1 MVQLISFGQLSIFLL
16 LPIILLVV
24 LFLQDYIP
32 LKLMEYYPLIDNHIF
47 IEAIAIY
54 LSKMIGGILELIS
67 RYLQQRQ
74 RKKRMTQEQQA
85 KQKLLNPYLSNENN
99 KKEKTETPTN
109 KGEEEEEEEE
119 EGEDFMNLPKTHTIK
134 WKVILC
140 IFLITFCDYGYY
152 FLVRLFHLSAL
163 VDTNI
168 EMLNIFLIVGLS
180 KWILKYRI
188 YKQSILSAIFLL
200 SLL

>member
-74 RKKRMTQEQQA
+74 RKKKNDSRAT
-85 KQKLLNPYLSNENN
+85 S
-99 KKEKTETPTN
+99 KT
-109 KGEEEEEEEE
+109 K
-119 EGEDFMNLPKTHTIK
+119 
-134 WKVILC
+134 
-140 IFLITFCDYGYY
+140 IT
-152 FLVRLFHLSAL
+152 
-163 VDTNI
+163 
-168 EMLNIFLIVGLS
+168 
-180 KWILKYRI
+180 
-188 YKQSILSAIFLL
+188 
-200 SLL
+200 